1 MIFSF
6 NNINLTKSIIMNIMI
21 SGASGLVGRD
31 LIRPLLK
38 ENHKII
44 AIYRS
49 QNKAR
54 KNISHKNLIW
64 KKVDLKHLSIILFV
78 AY

>member
-1 MIFSF
+1 
-6 NNINLTKSIIMNIMI
+6 MNIMI
-21 SGASGLVGRD
+21 SGALGLVGSD

-44 AIYRS
+44 AVYRS
-49 QNKAR
+49 KNKAR